1 MKKDQYFNLEENLL
15 NDDNIAGMM
24 LELGAANALGV
35 YVMLLLHLRTKDNY
49 EASCRPL
56 PLKALAKRYDV
67 DVDLIGRILREF
79 DLFEVDEERQMFRAP
94 YLDRVMKTLEEK
106 WRINAENGKK
116 GGRPRKTK
124 KRAETPAGK
133 GGKPNETQEKRGEEN
148 KSIVPVVNNSSNTA
162 GEVPGDAAVAAAT
175 SGKVAAEGKKVA
187 AERCKASV
195 EGRKAVAASKK
206 AVGGMKIV
214 SVDEAGEIPLQR
226 VLPWEKL
233 VDQLAASRSYMEL
246 AGQHSGLGKLFLEHQ
261 QQVIELFKQHILL
274 YGKGGEL
281 LFLEDVRRYF
291 SNYVAPGSTTCRML
305 RETLLSVLQ
314 KAGSTADNRQT
325 VGGCTWDTLSRTMHR
340 YVRTQPQYGTMCGKS
355 EDINPGCQPR
365 RTGISRKKIWRC
377 ATAAV
382 VSTVWGIIS
391 TSVRTI
397 APRRRGR
404 LNG

>member
-1 MKKDQYFNLEENLL
+1 
-15 NDDNIAGMM
+15 
-24 LELGAANALGV
+24 
-35 YVMLLLHLRTKDNY
+35 MLLLHFRTKDNY

-124 KRAETPAGK
+124 KRAETPACK

-305 RETLLSVLQ
+305 RETLLSILQ
-314 KAGSTADNRQT
+314 KAGSTADNRFE
-325 VGGCTWDTLSRTMHR
+325 TLSN
-340 YVRTQPQYGTMCGKS
+340 G
-355 EDINPGCQPR
+355 R
-365 RTGISRKKIWRC
+365 RMYLGHLIPDDAPLRPDAAAVWDDVRKK
-377 ATAAV
+377 
-382 VSTVWGIIS
+382 WGH
-391 TSVRTI
+391 
-397 APRRRGR
+397 
-404 LNG
+404 

>member
-1 MKKDQYFNLEENLL
+1 MKKDQYFNLEVNLL

-162 GEVPGDAAVAAAT
+162 GEVPGDSAVAAAT
-175 SGKVAAEGKKVA
+175 SGKVAAE
-187 AERCKASV
+187 RCKASV
-195 EGRKAVAASKK
+195 
-206 AVGGMKIV
+206 
-214 SVDEAGEIPLQR
+214 
-226 VLPWEKL
+226 
-233 VDQLAASRSYMEL
+233 
-246 AGQHSGLGKLFLEHQ
+246 
-261 QQVIELFKQHILL
+261 
-274 YGKGGEL
+274 
-281 LFLEDVRRYF
+281 
-291 SNYVAPGSTTCRML
+291 
-305 RETLLSVLQ
+305 
-314 KAGSTADNRQT
+314 
-325 VGGCTWDTLSRTMHR
+325 
-340 YVRTQPQYGTMCGKS
+340 
-355 EDINPGCQPR
+355 
-365 RTGISRKKIWRC
+365 
-377 ATAAV
+377 
-382 VSTVWGIIS
+382 
-391 TSVRTI
+391 
-397 APRRRGR
+397 
-404 LNG
+404 

>member
-1 MKKDQYFNLEENLL
+1 MKKDQYFNLEVNLL

-314 KAGSTADNRQT
+314 KAGSTADNRFE
-325 VGGCTWDTLSRTMHR
+325 TLSNGRRFLVAFQTHCQIAGEGCFLC
-340 YVRTQPQYGTMCGKS
+340 VGSKS
-355 EDINPGCQPR
+355 KRWKNKDLSIVLPR
-365 RTGISRKKIWRC
+365 L
-377 ATAAV
+377 
-382 VSTVWGIIS
+382 IIS
-391 TSVRTI
+391 LVLMTFLVWV
-397 APRRRGR
+397 ALDLRR
-404 LNG
+404 